1 MFSFSGGTITKLRN
15 QLSDDS
21 ARTTVMV
28 GLWSK
33 DSGGLLPEQEFEM
46 KLKDG
51 WLRCKKRKAS
61 VLSVDEPASNALA
74 T

>member
-15 QLSDDS
+15 QLSDES
-21 ARTTVMV
+21 ARSIVMV

-33 DSGGLLPEQEFEM
+33 HDDGLLPVQEFEM
-46 KLKDG
+46 KLKEG
-51 WLRCKKRKAS
+51 WSRGKKRKAS
-61 VLSVDEPASNALA
+61 VSSIDRPPSKVLA